1 MLFVMVRLYLVRHG
15 NATTTWEPGDWDPGL
30 TELGRAQAEARAE
43 QLANLNLGPLAILSS
58 PLRRT
63 RETAAALERKWKTV
77 AVVEPRISEIRADG
91 IAPEKRRDWLR
102 AILQRRWGEL
112 GLPLDRWRN
121 DVREALLGIAQD
133 TVVFT
138 HSVAINVAV
147 GFALGDDRVTCFR
160 PANCSCSLLEV
171 EGGQLRVVELGEEDA
186 VGGKIG

>member
-1 MLFVMVRLYLVRHG
+1 MTRLYLVRHG
-15 NATTTWEPGDWDPGL
+15 NASTTWEPGDWDPGL

-43 QLANLNLGPLAILSS
+43 QLANLNLVPLAILSS

-77 AVVEPRISEIRADG
+77 AAVDPRVSEIRADG

-102 AILQRRWGEL
+102 LILQRRWGEL

>member
-15 NATTTWEPGDWDPGL
+15 NASTTWEPGDWDPGL